1 MVRRTMAFIAI
12 TWVLAGAPSA
22 ETASQP
28 IFRNA
33 CDASAAFFEP
43 GGDLVVADDRTDVM
57 SAYSVEGGAPIR
69 PVDMYAFTGTNRWAR
84 RNFSAFEA
92 VAPLG
97 DKLYF
102 LTSHARNRKRGANR
116 PYRRRFFAVRPV
128 VVDGRQEFEQ
138 VGATYKKLNTALT
151 ESKELRR
158 TGVAS
163 SIMELHREL
172 PYLSPDQRGLSLQ
185 ALAAGRDG
193 SSLLI
198 GLRNPRIAGRSLVI
212 PFLNPERVA
221 LGLAEPTFAA
231 AILLDLGGQGIADMV
246 LDSAQGDYLISTG
259 PAGGPD
265 GSGTEGRLYRWS
277 GEASDPPK
285 QLESF
290 AREHFDPQALALASD
305 KRLLVLSD
313 DGTVPFAVKGRD
325 ECKRPLDADG
335 KCACHDLVDESRK
348 QFRGQ
353 WVDLSGK
360 VSGKQ

>member
-1 MVRRTMAFIAI
+1 MVQRSIVVMAM
-12 TWVLAGAPSA
+12 TWILAGAPSA
-22 ETASQP
+22 ETASEP
-28 IFRNA
+28 IFRNT

-57 SAYSVEGGAPIR
+57 NAYSPKGGAPLR

-102 LTSHARNRKRGANR
+102 LTSHARDRKRGANR
-116 PYRRRFFAVRPV
+116 PYRRRFFAVRPMM
-128 VVDGRQEFEQ
+128 VDGRQEFKQ

-151 ESKELRR
+151 DSKELRR

-193 SSLLI
+193 STLLI
-198 GLRNPRIAGRSLVI
+198 GLRNPRLGGRSIVI

-221 LGLAEPTFAA
+221 LGLADPTFSN
-231 AILLDLGGQGIADMV
+231 AIFLDLGGQGIADMV
-246 LDSAQGDYLISTG
+246 LDSAEGNYLISTG
-259 PAGGPD
+259 PD
-265 GSGTEGRLYRWS
+265 GSGTGGRLYRWS

-290 AREHFDPQALALASD
+290 TRENFEPQALALD
-305 KRLLVLSD
+305 GGNRLLVLSD
-313 DGTVPFAVKGRD
+313 DGLLPFAVKRRE
-325 ECKRPLDADG
+325 ECKRPLDAEG
-335 KCACHDLVDESRK
+335 MCACHDLVDESRK

-353 WVDLSGK
+353 WVDLAAK
-360 VSGKQ
+360 VSGKP

>member
-1 MVRRTMAFIAI
+1 MVRRTITVMALM
-12 TWVLAGAPSA
+12 WGLAGAPSA
-22 ETASQP
+22 ETATQP

-57 SAYSVEGGAPIR
+57 SAYSPEGGAPLR

-102 LTSHARNRKRGANR
+102 LTSHARERKRGANR

-128 VVDGRQEFEQ
+128 MIDGRQEFEQ
-138 VGATYKKLNTALT
+138 VGTTYKKLNTALS
-151 ESKELRR
+151 ESKELTR
-158 TGVAS
+158 TGIAR

-172 PYLSPDQRGLSLQ
+172 PYLSPDQRGISLQ

-193 SSLLI
+193 NSLLI
-198 GLRNPRIAGRSLVI
+198 GLRNPRPAGRSLVI

-246 LDSAQGDYLISTG
+246 LDSTHGEYLISTG
-259 PAGGPD
+259 PVGGPGD
-265 GSGTEGRLYRWS
+265 SGEGGRLYRWS

-285 QLESF
+285 QLERF
-290 AREHFDPQALALASD
+290 TRKHFDPQALALAGD
-305 KRLLVLSD
+305 NRILVLSD
-313 DGTVPFAVKGRD
+313 DGTVPFSVKGRD

-335 KCACHDLVDESRK
+335 MCACQDLVDESRK

-360 VSGKQ
+360 VSAKP